1 MALPK
6 GRQYTQ
12 NCPCLKEMSS
22 SCADAAAR
30 DATTMHLLL
39 PAVVLAFC
47 STLQLRQCETFSLLA
62 AQMRL
67 HGGRG
72 TDAVDATTTH
82 LLLSSPSA
90 TPLEPAAVLGAV
102 RAQAGGAAGL
112 RAMRAGL
119 QRGSLQLVTDRC
131 AAICAMICGRKIS
144 SREGQLDDLT
154 GFQRAGARQLAASH

>member
-1 MALPK
+1 VALPE
-6 GRQYTQ
+6 RSHYTQ
-12 NCPCLKEMSS
+12 NCPCQKEMSS

-30 DATTMHLLL
+30 DATTTHLLL
-39 PAVVLAFC
+39 PAAVQGFC

-67 HGGRG
+67 HGARG

-82 LLLSSPSA
+82 LLLSSASTA
-90 TPLEPAAVLGAV
+90 PLEPAAVLGAV

-112 RAMRAGL
+112 RALRAGL

-131 AAICAMICGRKIS
+131 AARLCNVLWQ
-144 SREGQLDDLT
+144 ED
-154 GFQRAGARQLAASH
+154 FQS